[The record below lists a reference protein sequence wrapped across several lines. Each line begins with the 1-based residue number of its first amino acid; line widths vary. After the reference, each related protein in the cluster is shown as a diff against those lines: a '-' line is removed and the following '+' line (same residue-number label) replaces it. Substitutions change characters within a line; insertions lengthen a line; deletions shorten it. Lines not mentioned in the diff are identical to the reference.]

1 MLFEWYTFGA
11 IMFGGL
17 LLLLLL
23 GVPVGFSLL
32 ITSMASSLMLGQ
44 GLMFWVDIPGYF
56 FHHLNSFTMT
66 CVPIFILMALFAQH
80 ARFGEDLFR
89 SIGIWLRKIPGSL
102 NIVAIA
108 TCAVF
113 SAISGTSVATAAAV
127 GLVALPIF
135 QKFGYDKRLSV
146 GTLAGGGALGILI
159 PPSVPMIMYAIIT
172 NQSIG
177 HMFAGGILP
186 GLMTAGLF
194 MSYIAIRCKL
204 NPKLAP
210 VIPRSAI
217 GDISM
222 FRSVLNVGPLIGVI
236 LLVLLVIYF
245 GIATPTEAAA
255 IGTVGMAVLAFLY
268 KRMNLKGIFIASAD
282 GMRIGAFIVL
292 IFLAALAFGHVA
304 VRGGVAAGISN
315 YVISLGLSKYAVLF
329 MILGV
334 LLFLGCFMDP
344 IPIILTTMPILFPLA
359 TSVGWDPV
367 YFGVV
372 CTMLLETAAITPPV
386 GINLFILNGIGK
398 GTVSMTD
405 VITGALPYNLLYF
418 TAILIVVIFPDI
430 VMLLPNMMRG

>member
-11 IMFGGL
+11 IMFGTL
-17 LLLLLL
+17 LLLLFL

-32 ITSMASSLMLGQ
+32 ITAMASSLMLGQ
-44 GLMFWVDIPGYF
+44 GLKFWVDIPGYF

-80 ARFGEDLFR
+80 AGFGEDLFR
-89 SIGIWLRKIPGSL
+89 SIGLWLRKIPGSL

-108 TCAVF
+108 TCAIF

-127 GLVALPIF
+127 GLVAMPIF
-135 QKFGYDKRLSV
+135 EKFGYDKKLSV

-194 MSYIAIRCKL
+194 MMYISFRCKV

-217 GDISM
+217 GNIST
-222 FRSVLNVGPLIGVI
+222 FKSILNVGPLISVI
-236 LLVLLVIYF
+236 LLVLLVIYL

-255 IGTVGMAVLAFLY
+255 IGTVGMAVLAFAY
-268 KRMNLKGIFIASAD
+268 RRMNLKGVFTASAD
-282 GMRIGAFIVL
+282 GMRIGAFIIL

-304 VRGGVAAGISN
+304 VRGGVADGISS

-386 GINLFILNGIGK
+386 GINLFILLGISK
-398 GTVSMTD
+398 GNVTMAE
-405 VITGALPYNLLYF
+405 VIKGAFPYNILYF
-418 TAILIVVIFPDI
+418 LAIVIVVIFPEI
-430 VMLLPNMMRG
+430 VMFLPNLMRG

>member
-1 MLFEWYTFGA
+1 MGLEWYTFGA

-17 LLLLLL
+17 LFLLLL
-23 GVPVGFSLL
+23 GIPVGFSLL
-32 ITSMASSLMLGQ
+32 ITAMASSLMLGQ

-89 SIGIWLRKIPGSL
+89 SMGIWLRKIPGSL
-102 NIVAIA
+102 NIVAVA
-108 TCAVF
+108 TCAIF

-127 GLVALPIF
+127 GLVAMPIF
-135 QKFGYDKRLSV
+135 QKFGYDKKLSV

-186 GLMTAGLF
+186 GIMTAGIF
-194 MSYIAIRCKL
+194 MAYIAIRCKL
-204 NPKLAP
+204 NPQLAP
-210 VIPRSAI
+210 VIPRSAM
-217 GDISM
+217 GDIST
-222 FRSVLNVGPLIGVI
+222 FKAILNVGPLMGII

-255 IGTVGMAVLAFLY
+255 IGTVGMAVLALLY
-268 KRMNLKGIFIASAD
+268 KRMNLKGIFKASAD
-282 GMRIGAFIVL
+282 GMRIGAFIIL

-304 VRGGVAAGISN
+304 VRGGVAAGLSN

-329 MILGV
+329 MILGI
-334 LLFLGCFMDP
+334 LLLLGCFMDP
-344 IPIILTTMPILFPLA
+344 VPIILTTMPILFPLA

-372 CTMLLETAAITPPV
+372 CTMMLETAAITPPV

-398 GTVSMTD
+398 GHVSMTE
-405 VITGALPYNLLYF
+405 IIRGALPYNLLYF
-418 TAILIVVIFPDI
+418 AAIVFVVIFPDI
-430 VMLLPNMMRG
+430 VMLLPNLMRG

>member
-1 MLFEWYTFGA
+1 
-11 IMFGGL
+11 
-17 LLLLLL
+17 
-23 GVPVGFSLL
+23 
-32 ITSMASSLMLGQ
+32 
-44 GLMFWVDIPGYF
+44 
-56 FHHLNSFTMT
+56 
-66 CVPIFILMALFAQH
+66 
-80 ARFGEDLFR
+80 
-89 SIGIWLRKIPGSL
+89 
-102 NIVAIA
+102 
-108 TCAVF
+108 
-113 SAISGTSVATAAAV
+113 
-127 GLVALPIF
+127 
-135 QKFGYDKRLSV
+135 
-146 GTLAGGGALGILI
+146 
-159 PPSVPMIMYAIIT
+159 MIMYAIIT

-194 MSYIAIRCKL
+194 MLYISIRCKL

-217 GDISM
+217 GDIST
-222 FRSVLNVGPLIGVI
+222 FKSILNVGPLMSVI

-255 IGTVGMAVLAFLY
+255 IGTVGMAALAFLY
-268 KRMNLKGIFIASAD
+268 RRMNLKGIFIASAD
-282 GMRIGAFIVL
+282 GMRIGAFIIL

-304 VRGGVAAGISN
+304 VRGGVALGISN
-315 YVISLGLSKYAVLF
+315 FVINLGLSKYAVLF

-386 GINLFILNGIGK
+386 GINLFILHGISK
-398 GTVSMTD
+398 GEVSMTD
-405 VITGALPYNLLYF
+405 VVKGALPYNLLYF
-418 TAILIVVIFPDI
+418 AAIVIVVIFPDI
-430 VMLLPNMMRG
+430 VMFLPNMMRG